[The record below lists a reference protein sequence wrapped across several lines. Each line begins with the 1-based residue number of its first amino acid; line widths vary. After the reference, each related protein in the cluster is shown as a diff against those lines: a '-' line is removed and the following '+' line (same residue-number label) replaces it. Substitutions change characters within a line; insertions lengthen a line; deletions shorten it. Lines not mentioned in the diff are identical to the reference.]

1 MNSKASKQAEA
12 LPLSGIRVLEFGHT
26 VMGPSCSLVLA
37 DLGADV
43 IKVEPPEGDRT
54 RANVGFGS
62 ALFPVFNRNK
72 RSISIDIKTDAG
84 KAVMHQVIAGADA
97 LIENFAYGTMDRLGL
112 GYAALA
118 AAYPRL
124 IYCSLKGFLGGPYEK
139 RAALD
144 EIVQY
149 MGGLAYMTG
158 PRGMPLRAGA
168 SVVDIM
174 GGMFGA
180 LGIMAALR
188 ERERTGR
195 GQLVQSALFESTAF
209 LVAQH
214 MGQQALTGV
223 APPPMPEKAS
233 SWAIY
238 DPFQTADGRT
248 VFVGITSDN
257 HWRSFCTGFG
267 VEALLSDPALKTN
280 PQRAQARDRI
290 MPVVTEKFAA
300 APFDALVAKLER
312 LNIPFGPLAQPGDLF
327 DDPQLNHD
335 GRMLDVLLPTG
346 KRAKLPGLPLEMNGR
361 KTRIRQ
367 QPPAMGA
374 HTRAVLAEAG
384 YTDAQI
390 SELIAQQVVIAAD
403 AAVRPE
409 KRAENIHVQG
419 KQPG

>member
-1 MNSKASKQAEA
+1 MSDLA
-12 LPLSGIRVLEFGHT
+12 LSGVRILELGHT
-26 VMGPSCSLVLA
+26 VMGPSSSMVLA

-72 RSISIDIKTDAG
+72 RSLCIDLKHESG
-84 KAVMHQVIAGADA
+84 KAVFDKVVAGADA
-97 LIENFAYGTMDRLGL
+97 LLENFAPGTMDRLGL
-112 GYAALA
+112 GYSALSQKH
-118 AAYPRL
+118 PRL
-124 IYCSLKGFLGGPYEK
+124 VYCSLKGFLSGPYEK

-144 EIVQY
+144 EIVQF

-158 PRGMPLRAGA
+158 PTGRPLRAGS

-195 GQLVQSALFESTAF
+195 GQLVESSLFESTAF

-214 MGQQALTGV
+214 MGQQALTGK

-233 SWAIY
+233 SWAVY
-238 DPFQTADGRT
+238 DPFVTSDGKT

-267 VEALLSDPALKTN
+267 VEDMLADPDLKSN
-280 PQRAQARDRI
+280 PQRARQRAKI
-290 MPVVTEKFAA
+290 MPVVTAKFGAETQ
-300 APFDALVAKLER
+300 DSLCEKLER
-312 LNIPFGPLAQPGDLF
+312 LNIPFGPLATPGDLF
-327 DDPQLNHD
+327 EDRHLNES

-346 KRAKLPGLPLEMNGR
+346 KRAKIPGLPLDMDGR
-361 KTRIRQ
+361 KTEIRY
-367 QPPAMGA
+367 QPPHVGE
-374 HTRAVLAEAG
+374 HTWEVLEEAG
-384 YTDAQI
+384 YTGDEIEDLVEQGI
-390 SELIAQQVVIAAD
+390 VIA
-403 AAVRPE
+403 
-409 KRAENIHVQG
+409 K
-419 KQPG
+419 

>member
-1 MNSKASKQAEA
+1 MNFPERQGAAGD

-26 VMGPSCSLVLA
+26 VMGPSCSMVLA

-72 RSISIDIKTDAG
+72 RSIAIDIKTEAG
-84 KAVMHQVIAGADA
+84 KAVIHKVIAGADA
-97 LIENFAYGTMDRLGL
+97 LIENFAHATMDRLGL
-112 GYAALA
+112 GYDALA

-124 IYCSLKGFLGGPYEK
+124 VYCSLKGFLSGPYEK

-144 EIVQY
+144 EIVQF

-158 PRGMPLRAGA
+158 PSGMPLRAGS

-180 LGIMAALR
+180 LGIMAALH

-214 MGQQALTGV
+214 MGQHALTGV

-233 SWAIY
+233 SWAVY

-267 VEALLSDPALKTN
+267 VEALLADPALGTN
-280 PQRAQARDRI
+280 PQRAQAREKI

-300 APFDALVAKLER
+300 ETFDSLVAKLER

-327 DDPQLNHD
+327 DDPHLNQG
-335 GRMLDVLLPTG
+335 GRLLDVRLPTG
-346 KRAKLPGLPLEMNGR
+346 KRAKIPGIPLEMGGR
-361 KTRIRQ
+361 KTSIRH
-367 QPPAMGA
+367 QPPEIGNC
-374 HTRAVLAEAG
+374 TRSVLAEVG
-384 YTDAQI
+384 YTAAQI
-390 SELIAQQVVIAAD
+390 GELVERKIVVAAD
-403 AAVRPE
+403 ADTY
-409 KRAENIHVQG
+409 HSG
-419 KQPG
+419 

>member
-1 MNSKASKQAEA
+1 MTTASEN
-12 LPLSGIRVLEFGHT
+12 LPLTGVRILEFGHT
-26 VMGPSCSLVLA
+26 VMGPSCSMVLA

-43 IKVEPPEGDRT
+43 IKIEPPEGDRT

-72 RSISIDIKTDAG
+72 RSLSIDIKSDAG
-84 KAVMHQVIAGADA
+84 KAVIHKIIVGADA

-112 GYAALA
+112 GYEALSA
-118 AAYPRL
+118 KYPRL
-124 IYCSLKGFLGGPYEK
+124 IYCGLKGFLSGPYEK

-144 EIVQY
+144 EIVQF

-158 PRGMPLRAGA
+158 PSGMPLRAGT

-188 ERERTGR
+188 EREHTGR
-195 GQLVQSALFESTAF
+195 GQLVQSSLFESTAF

-214 MGQQALTGV
+214 MGQEALTGK

-233 SWAIY
+233 SWAVY
-238 DPFQTADGRT
+238 DPFQTADGKT

-257 HWRSFCTGFG
+257 HWRAFCTGFG
-267 VEALLSDPALKTN
+267 VEELLDDPALKSN
-280 PQRAQARDRI
+280 PQRAQQRAKI
-290 MPVVTEKFAA
+290 LPIVTAKFAA
-300 APFDALVAKLER
+300 ESFESLVAKLEK
-312 LNIPFGPLAQPGDLF
+312 LKLPFGPLAKPGDLF
-327 DDPQLNHD
+327 DDKQLNHD

-346 KRAKLPGLPLEMNGR
+346 KRAKLPGLPLEMGGR
-361 KTRIRQ
+361 KTRVRQ
-367 QPPAMGA
+367 QPPTMGE

-384 YTDAQI
+384 YTDVQI
-390 SELIAQQVVIAAD
+390 NELIAQKIVIAAGT
-403 AAVRPE
+403 A
-409 KRAENIHVQG
+409 
-419 KQPG
+419 

>member
-1 MNSKASKQAEA
+1 MTTASEN
-12 LPLSGIRVLEFGHT
+12 LPLTGVRILEFGHT
-26 VMGPSCSLVLA
+26 VMGPSCSMVLA

-43 IKVEPPEGDRT
+43 IKIEPPEGDRT

-72 RSISIDIKTDAG
+72 RSLSIDIKSDAG
-84 KAVMHQVIAGADA
+84 KAVIHKIIVGADA

-112 GYAALA
+112 GYEALSA
-118 AAYPRL
+118 KYPRL
-124 IYCSLKGFLGGPYEK
+124 IYCGLKGFLSGPYEK

-144 EIVQY
+144 EIVQF

-158 PRGMPLRAGA
+158 PSGMPLRAGT

-188 ERERTGR
+188 EREHTGR
-195 GQLVQSALFESTAF
+195 GQLVQSSLFESTAF

-214 MGQQALTGV
+214 MGQEALTGK

-233 SWAIY
+233 SWAVY
-238 DPFQTADGRT
+238 DPFQTADGKT

-257 HWRSFCTGFG
+257 HWRAFCTGFG
-267 VEALLSDPALKTN
+267 VEELLDDPALKSN
-280 PQRAQARDRI
+280 PQRAQQRAKI
-290 MPVVTEKFAA
+290 MPIVTAKFAA
-300 APFDALVAKLER
+300 ESFESLVAKLEK
-312 LNIPFGPLAQPGDLF
+312 LKLPFGPLAKPGGLF
-327 DDPQLNHD
+327 DDKQLNHD

-346 KRAKLPGLPLEMNGR
+346 KRAKLPGLPLEMGGR
-361 KTRIRQ
+361 KTRVRQ
-367 QPPAMGA
+367 QPPTMGE

-384 YTDAQI
+384 YTDVQI
-390 SELIAQQVVIAAD
+390 NELIAQKIVIAAGT
-403 AAVRPE
+403 A
-409 KRAENIHVQG
+409 
-419 KQPG
+419 

>member
-1 MNSKASKQAEA
+1 MDNPANEGAAAE
-12 LPLSGIRVLEFGHT
+12 LPLSGLRILELGHT
-26 VMGPSCSLVLA
+26 VMGPSCSMVLA

-72 RSISIDIKTDAG
+72 RSLCIDLKSDAG
-84 KAVMHQVIAGADA
+84 KAVFHKVVATADA
-97 LIENFAYGTMDRLGL
+97 LLENFAPGTMDRLGL
-112 GYAALA
+112 GYEALSKKH
-118 AAYPRL
+118 PTL
-124 IYCSLKGFLGGPYEK
+124 VFCSLKGFLSGPYAK

-144 EIVQY
+144 EIVQF

-188 ERERTGR
+188 ERDRTGR
-195 GQLVQSALFESTAF
+195 GQLVESSLFESTAF

-214 MGQQALTGV
+214 MGQQALTGK

-233 SWAIY
+233 SWAVY
-238 DPFQTADGRT
+238 DPFQTADGKT

-267 VEALLSDPALKTN
+267 VEELLADPDLKTN
-280 PQRAQARDRI
+280 PLRARQRQKI
-290 MPVVTEKFAA
+290 MPVVTAKFAA
-300 APFDALVAKLER
+300 ETSESLCAKLER
-312 LNIPFGPLAQPGDLF
+312 LNIPFGPLATPGDLF
-327 DDPQLNHD
+327 DDRHLNES

-346 KRAKLPGLPLEMNGR
+346 KRAKIPGLPLDMDGR
-361 KTRIRQ
+361 KTRIRR
-367 QPPAMGA
+367 QPPHMGE
-374 HTRAVLAEAG
+374 HTWAVLEEAG
-384 YTDAQI
+384 YTGEEIDRMVEQGI
-390 SELIAQQVVIAAD
+390 VIA
-403 AAVRPE
+403 
-409 KRAENIHVQG
+409 K
-419 KQPG
+419 

>member
-1 MNSKASKQAEA
+1 MNSPERQGQAGE
-12 LPLSGIRVLEFGHT
+12 LPLSGIRVLELGHT
-26 VMGPSCSLVLA
+26 VMGPSCSMVLA

-72 RSISIDIKTDAG
+72 RSISIDIKTEAG
-84 KAVMHQVIAGADA
+84 KAVIHKVIAGADA
-97 LIENFAYGTMDRLGL
+97 LVENFAHGTMDRLGL
-112 GYAALA
+112 GYEALA

-124 IYCSLKGFLGGPYEK
+124 VYCSLKGFLSGPYEK

-144 EIVQY
+144 EIVQF

-180 LGIMAALR
+180 LGILAALR

-233 SWAIY
+233 SWAVY

-267 VEALLSDPALKTN
+267 VEELLSDPALKTN
-280 PQRAQARDRI
+280 PLRARAREKI
-290 MPVVTEKFAA
+290 MPIVTEKFAA
-300 APFDALVAKLER
+300 ETFASLVAKLER
-312 LNIPFGPLAQPGDLF
+312 LNIPFGPLARPGDLF
-327 DDPQLNHD
+327 DDPHLNHG

-346 KRAKLPGLPLEMNGR
+346 KRAKLPGIPLDMGGR
-361 KTRIRQ
+361 QTRIRR
-367 QPPAMGA
+367 QPPGMGE
-374 HTRAVLAEAG
+374 HTRQVLEEAG
-384 YTDAQI
+384 YAAEQI
-390 SELIAQQVVIAAD
+390 DKLVEQGIAI
-403 AAVRPE
+403 
-409 KRAENIHVQG
+409 VQ
-419 KQPG
+419 

>member
-1 MNSKASKQAEA
+1 MTAPQNNTQQ
-12 LPLSGIRVLEFGHT
+12 LPLTGIRILELGHT
-26 VMGPSCSLVLA
+26 VMGPSCSMVLA

-43 IKVEPPEGDRT
+43 IKVEPLEGDRT

-72 RSISIDIKTDAG
+72 RSLSVDLKSETG
-84 KAVMHQVIAGADA
+84 KAVLLKLVGSADA
-97 LIENFAYGTMDRLGL
+97 LIENFAHGAMDRLGL
-112 GYAALA
+112 GYPVLA
-118 AAYPRL
+118 AANPGL
-124 IYCSLKGFLGGPYEK
+124 VYCSLKGFLNGPFEK

-144 EIVQY
+144 EIVQF

-158 PRGMPLRAGA
+158 PTGMPLRAGA

-188 ERERTGR
+188 ERETTGR
-195 GQLVQSALFESTAF
+195 GQEIRSALFESTAF

-214 MGQQALTGV
+214 MGQQALTGK

-233 SWAIY
+233 SWAVY

-257 HWRSFCTGFG
+257 HWRSFCKEFG
-267 VEALLSDPALKTN
+267 EEALLADPALKTN

-290 MPVVTEKFAA
+290 MPVVIRKFAA
-300 APFDALVAKLER
+300 ESFDSLVEKLER
-312 LNIPFGPLAQPGDLF
+312 LKIPFGPLAKPGDLF
-327 DDPQLNHD
+327 EDKHLNAS
-335 GRMLDVLLPTG
+335 GRMLNILLPNG
-346 KRAKLPGLPLEMNGR
+346 KSAKIPGLPLDMDGR
-361 KTRIRQ
+361 KPQVRQ
-367 QPPAMGA
+367 QPPRMGE

-384 YTDAQI
+384 YSSAEIETLVQDGI
-390 SELIAQQVVIAAD
+390 VIAEGGEAH
-403 AAVRPE
+403 ATST
-409 KRAENIHVQG
+409 
-419 KQPG
+419 

>member
-1 MNSKASKQAEA
+1 MTTASEN
-12 LPLSGIRVLEFGHT
+12 LPLTGVRILEFGHT
-26 VMGPSCSLVLA
+26 VMGPSCSMVLA

-43 IKVEPPEGDRT
+43 IKIEPPEGDRT

-72 RSISIDIKTDAG
+72 RSLSIDIKSDAG
-84 KAVMHQVIAGADA
+84 KAVIHKISVGADA

-112 GYAALA
+112 GYEALSA
-118 AAYPRL
+118 KYPRL
-124 IYCSLKGFLGGPYEK
+124 IYCGLKGFLSGPYEK

-144 EIVQY
+144 EIVQF

-158 PRGMPLRAGA
+158 PSGMPLRAGT

-188 ERERTGR
+188 EREHTGR
-195 GQLVQSALFESTAF
+195 GQLVQSSLFESTAF

-214 MGQQALTGV
+214 MGQEALTGK

-233 SWAIY
+233 SWAVY
-238 DPFQTADGRT
+238 DPFQTADGKT

-257 HWRSFCTGFG
+257 HWRAFCTGFG
-267 VEALLSDPALKTN
+267 VEELLDDPALKSN
-280 PQRAQARDRI
+280 PQRAQQRAKI
-290 MPVVTEKFAA
+290 MPIVTAKFAA
-300 APFDALVAKLER
+300 ESFESLVAKLEK
-312 LNIPFGPLAQPGDLF
+312 LKLPFGPLAKPGDLF
-327 DDPQLNHD
+327 DDKQLNHD

-346 KRAKLPGLPLEMNGR
+346 KRAKLPGLPLEMGGR
-361 KTRIRQ
+361 KTRVRQ
-367 QPPAMGA
+367 QPPTMGE

-384 YTDAQI
+384 YTDVQI
-390 SELIAQQVVIAAD
+390 NELIAQKIVIAAGT
-403 AAVRPE
+403 A
-409 KRAENIHVQG
+409 
-419 KQPG
+419 

>member
-1 MNSKASKQAEA
+1 MSTESTAPAA
-12 LPLSGIRVLEFGHT
+12 LALAGIRILELGHT
-26 VMGPSCSLVLA
+26 VMGPSCSVVLA

-72 RSISIDIKTDAG
+72 RSLCIDLKSEAG
-84 KAVMHQVIAGADA
+84 REAFHRVVETVDA
-97 LIENFAYGTMDRLGL
+97 LLENFAPGAMDRLGL
-112 GYAALA
+112 GYAALSKRH
-118 AAYPRL
+118 PRL
-124 IYCSLKGFLGGPYEK
+124 VYCSLKGFLSGPYEK

-158 PRGMPLRAGA
+158 PSGMPLRAGA

-180 LGIMAALR
+180 IGILAAIR

-195 GQLVQSALFESTAF
+195 GQLVESSLFESTAF

-214 MGQQALTGV
+214 MGQQALTGK

-233 SWAIY
+233 SWAVY
-238 DPFQTADGRT
+238 DPFKTADGKT

-257 HWRSFCTGFG
+257 HWRAFCTGFN
-267 VEALLSDPALKTN
+267 VEHMLKDPDLESN
-280 PQRAQARDRI
+280 PQRAQQRAKI
-290 MPVVTEKFAA
+290 MPVVREKFAA
-300 APFDALVAKLER
+300 ETAASLCEKLEKM
-312 LNIPFGPLAQPGDLF
+312 NIPFGPLATPGDLF
-327 DDPQLNHD
+327 DDPHLNAG
-335 GRMLDVLLPTG
+335 GRMLDLELPTG
-346 KRAKLPGLPLEMNGR
+346 TRMKIPGIPLDMDGR
-361 KTRIRQ
+361 KSAIRM

-374 HTRAVLAEAG
+374 HTRAVLEESG
-384 YTDAQI
+384 FSTDEI
-390 SELIAQQVVIAAD
+390 ERLVRDGVVIA
-403 AAVRPE
+403 
-409 KRAENIHVQG
+409 N
-419 KQPG
+419 

>member
-1 MNSKASKQAEA
+1 MAVNVSTQDSADR
-12 LPLSGIRVLEFGHT
+12 LPLAGVRILEFGHT
-26 VMGPSCSLVLA
+26 VMGPSCSMVLA

-72 RSISIDIKTDAG
+72 RSLSIDIKSEPG
-84 KAVMHQVIAGADA
+84 KAVIHKVLAGADA

-112 GYAALA
+112 GYAALSA
-118 AAYPRL
+118 KYPRL
-124 IYCSLKGFLGGPYEK
+124 VYCGLKGFLTGPYEK

-144 EIVQY
+144 EIVQF

-158 PRGMPLRAGA
+158 PSGMPLRAGA

-195 GQLVQSALFESTAF
+195 GQLVNSALFESTAF

-214 MGQQALTGV
+214 MGQQALTGK

-233 SWAIY
+233 SWAVY
-238 DPFQTADGRT
+238 DPFQTSDGKT

-257 HWRSFCTGFG
+257 HWRAFCNGFG
-267 VEALLSDPALKTN
+267 VEHMLSDPDLQSN
-280 PQRAQARDRI
+280 PQRAQKRARI

-300 APFDALVAKLER
+300 ETAESLCAKLEK
-312 LNIPFGPLAQPGDLF
+312 LNIPFGPLATP
-327 DDPQLNHD
+327 
-335 GRMLDVLLPTG
+335 
-346 KRAKLPGLPLEMNGR
+346 
-361 KTRIRQ
+361 
-367 QPPAMGA
+367 
-374 HTRAVLAEAG
+374 
-384 YTDAQI
+384 
-390 SELIAQQVVIAAD
+390 
-403 AAVRPE
+403 
-409 KRAENIHVQG
+409 
-419 KQPG
+419 

>member
-1 MNSKASKQAEA
+1 MFNATNQVRE
-12 LPLSGIRVLEFGHT
+12 LPLAGIRILELGHT
-26 VMGPSCSLVLA
+26 VMGPSCSVVLA

-72 RSISIDIKTDAG
+72 RSLCIDLKSAAG
-84 KAVMHQVIAGADA
+84 REAFHKVIETADA
-97 LIENFAYGTMDRLGL
+97 LLENFAPGAMDRLGL
-112 GYAALA
+112 GYEALA
-118 AAYPRL
+118 KRHPRL
-124 IYCSLKGFLGGPYEK
+124 VYCSLKGFLAGPYEK

-180 LGIMAALR
+180 IGILAAIR

-195 GQLVQSALFESTAF
+195 GQLVESSLFESTAF

-214 MGQQALTGV
+214 MGQQALTGKP
-223 APPPMPEKAS
+223 PPPMPEKAS
-233 SWAIY
+233 SWAVY
-238 DPFQTADGRT
+238 DPFKTSDGKT

-257 HWRSFCTGFG
+257 HWRAFCTGFG
-267 VEALLSDPALKTN
+267 VEHMLSDPELQSN
-280 PQRAQARDRI
+280 PQRAQRRAKI

-300 APFDALVAKLER
+300 ETFESLCAKLEK
-312 LNIPFGPLAQPGDLF
+312 LNIPFGPLATPGDLF
-327 DDPQLNHD
+327 EDRHLNEG
-335 GRMLDVLLPTG
+335 GRMLELVLPTG
-346 KRAKLPGLPLEMNGR
+346 TRTKIPGTPLDMDGR
-361 KTRIRQ
+361 KPAIRM
-367 QPPAMGA
+367 QPPAMGQD
-374 HTRAVLAEAG
+374 TRAVLEESGFSATEIERLVQQG
-384 YTDAQI
+384 TV
-390 SELIAQQVVIAAD
+390 IAQP
-403 AAVRPE
+403 R
-409 KRAENIHVQG
+409 
-419 KQPG
+419 

>member
-1 MNSKASKQAEA
+1 MTHPEEHTAATA
-12 LPLSGIRVLEFGHT
+12 LPLAGIRILELGHT
-26 VMGPSCSLVLA
+26 VMGPSCSMVLA

-72 RSISIDIKTDAG
+72 RSLSIDLKSGAG
-84 KAVMHQVIAGADA
+84 RTVFHKVVAGADA
-97 LIENFAYGTMDRLGL
+97 LIENFAPGAMDRLGL
-112 GYAALA
+112 GYEDLSRLN
-118 AAYPRL
+118 PRL
-124 IYCSLKGFLGGPYEK
+124 VYCSLKGFLSGPYEK

-144 EIVQY
+144 EIVQF

-158 PRGMPLRAGA
+158 PSGRPLRAGS

-188 ERERTGR
+188 ERESTGV

-214 MGQQALTGV
+214 MGQHALTGK

-233 SWAIY
+233 SWAVY
-238 DPFQTADGRT
+238 DPFQTADGKT

-267 VEALLSDPALKTN
+267 VEDMLADPELKSN
-280 PQRAQARDRI
+280 PQRAQKRNRI
-290 MPVVTEKFAA
+290 MPVVTAKFAA
-300 APFDALVAKLER
+300 ETCESLVAKLEK
-312 LNIPFGPLAQPGDLF
+312 LNIPFGPLARPGDLF
-327 DDPQLNHD
+327 DDPQLNQ
-335 GRMLDVLLPTG
+335 GGGMLDTLLPTG
-346 KRAKLPGLPLEMNGR
+346 TRAKIPGLPVEMNGR
-361 KTRIRQ
+361 RTRIRH
-367 QPPAMGA
+367 QPPQIGE
-374 HTRAVLAEAG
+374 HSRSVLEESG
-384 YTDAQI
+384 YSADEI
-390 SELIAQQVVIAAD
+390 ERMVQQGTVICN
-403 AAVRPE
+403 RP
-409 KRAENIHVQG
+409 
-419 KQPG
+419 

>member
-1 MNSKASKQAEA
+1 MNSPDRPGAAGE

-26 VMGPSCSLVLA
+26 VMGPSSSMVLA

-72 RSISIDIKTDAG
+72 RSISIDLKSEAG
-84 KAVMHQVIAGADA
+84 RAVIDKVIAGADA

-112 GYAALA
+112 GYKALA
-118 AAYPRL
+118 IVHPRL
-124 IYCSLKGFLGGPYEK
+124 VYCSLKGFLSGPYEE

-144 EIVQY
+144 EIVQF

-158 PRGMPLRAGA
+158 PSGMPLRAGA

-174 GGMFGA
+174 GGLFGA

-195 GQLVQSALFESTAF
+195 GQLVESALFESTAF

-214 MGQQALTGV
+214 MGQQALTGK

-233 SWAIY
+233 SWAVY
-238 DPFQTADGRT
+238 DPFRTADGKT

-267 VEALLSDPALKTN
+267 VEELLADPALKSN
-280 PQRAQARDRI
+280 PMRARARDKI
-290 MPVVTEKFAA
+290 MPVVTAKFSAET
-300 APFDALVAKLER
+300 FESLVAKLER
-312 LNIPFGPLAQPGDLF
+312 LKIPFGPLATPGDLF
-327 DDPQLNHD
+327 EDRHLNEG

-346 KRAKLPGLPLEMNGR
+346 THARLPGIPLDMGGR
-361 KTRIRQ
+361 KPRVRR
-367 QPPAMGA
+367 QPPVMGA
-374 HTRAVLAEAG
+374 DTRAVLAEAG
-384 YTDAQI
+384 YTATQI
-390 SELIAQQVVIAAD
+390 DDLVEQRIVIVAD
-403 AAVRPE
+403 AAVPQTRS
-409 KRAENIHVQG
+409 A
-419 KQPG
+419 

>member
-1 MNSKASKQAEA
+1 MTTASEN
-12 LPLSGIRVLEFGHT
+12 LPLTGVRILEFGHT
-26 VMGPSCSLVLA
+26 VMGPSCSMVLA

-43 IKVEPPEGDRT
+43 IKIEPPEGDRT

-72 RSISIDIKTDAG
+72 RSLSIDIKSDAG
-84 KAVMHQVIAGADA
+84 KAVIHKIIVDADA

-112 GYAALA
+112 GYEALSA
-118 AAYPRL
+118 KYPRL
-124 IYCSLKGFLGGPYEK
+124 IYCGLKGFLSGPYEK

-144 EIVQY
+144 EIVQF

-158 PRGMPLRAGA
+158 PSGMPLRAGA

-188 ERERTGR
+188 EREHTGR
-195 GQLVQSALFESTAF
+195 GQLVQSSLFESTAF

-214 MGQQALTGV
+214 MGQEALTGK

-233 SWAIY
+233 SWAVY
-238 DPFQTADGRT
+238 DPFQTADGKT

-257 HWRSFCTGFG
+257 HWRAFCTGFG
-267 VEALLSDPALKTN
+267 VEDLLDDPALKSN
-280 PQRAQARDRI
+280 PQRAQQRAKI
-290 MPVVTEKFAA
+290 MPIVTAKFAA
-300 APFDALVAKLER
+300 ESFESLVAKLEK
-312 LNIPFGPLAQPGDLF
+312 LKLPFGPLAKPGDLF
-327 DDPQLNHD
+327 DDKQLNHD

-346 KRAKLPGLPLEMNGR
+346 KRAKLPGLPLEMGGR
-361 KTRIRQ
+361 KTRVRQ
-367 QPPAMGA
+367 QPPTMGE

-384 YTDAQI
+384 YTDVQI
-390 SELIAQQVVIAAD
+390 NELIAQKIVIAAGT
-403 AAVRPE
+403 A
-409 KRAENIHVQG
+409 
-419 KQPG
+419 

>member
-1 MNSKASKQAEA
+1 MTTASEN
-12 LPLSGIRVLEFGHT
+12 LPLTGVRILEFGHT
-26 VMGPSCSLVLA
+26 VMGPSCSMVLA

-43 IKVEPPEGDRT
+43 IKIEPPEGDRT

-72 RSISIDIKTDAG
+72 RSLSIDIKSDAG
-84 KAVMHQVIAGADA
+84 KAVIHKIIVDADA

-112 GYAALA
+112 GYEALSA
-118 AAYPRL
+118 KYPRL
-124 IYCSLKGFLGGPYEK
+124 IYCGLKGFLSGPYEK

-144 EIVQY
+144 EIVQF

-158 PRGMPLRAGA
+158 PSGMPLRAGT

-188 ERERTGR
+188 EREHTGR
-195 GQLVQSALFESTAF
+195 GQLVQSSLFESTAF

-214 MGQQALTGV
+214 MGQEALTGK

-233 SWAIY
+233 SWAVY
-238 DPFQTADGRT
+238 DPFQTADGKT

-257 HWRSFCTGFG
+257 HWRAFCTGFG
-267 VEALLSDPALKTN
+267 VEELLDDPALKSN
-280 PQRAQARDRI
+280 PQRAQQRAKI
-290 MPVVTEKFAA
+290 MPIVTAKFAA
-300 APFDALVAKLER
+300 ESFESLVAKLEK
-312 LNIPFGPLAQPGDLF
+312 LKLPFGPLAKPGDLF
-327 DDPQLNHD
+327 DDKQLNHD

-346 KRAKLPGLPLEMNGR
+346 KRAKLPGLPLEMGGR
-361 KTRIRQ
+361 KTRVRQ
-367 QPPAMGA
+367 QPPTMGE

-384 YTDAQI
+384 YTDVQI
-390 SELIAQQVVIAAD
+390 NELIAQKIVIAAGT
-403 AAVRPE
+403 A
-409 KRAENIHVQG
+409 
-419 KQPG
+419 